1 MSILSS
7 VVDVYQLFLRSGHE
21 LTVTTLVNELG
32 MPKSSASRL
41 LKQMAELGL
50 LEKKNNAPIYRP
62 GLLIMELAHRA
73 RGMNPLIDMMLEA
86 LDELAKD
93 SGFTSYVSALDD
105 DMVRV
110 VHARFG
116 NSMLQVITQ
125 PGTRLPILG
134 TSTGRALL
142 ARLSPNERSKII
154 ERELKEEK
162 ARVKLVER
170 LDLVAERGWEFSTD
184 ESVAGVASISSTVFD
199 PAQNTLYALCL
210 SLPATQMNDEV
221 KAQLSISLC
230 HKAAYLG
237 CMVGD
242 PYWLQKSI
250 NKS

>member
-1 MSILSS
+1 MSILNS
-7 VVDVYQLFLRSGHE
+7 VVDVYQLFLRSGNE

-41 LKQMAELGL
+41 LKQMSELGL

-73 RGMNPLIDMMLEA
+73 RGMNPLIDMTLEA
-86 LDELAKD
+86 LDELTKD
-93 SGFTSYVSALDD
+93 TGFTSYVSALDD
-105 DMVRV
+105 EMVRV

-142 ARLSPNERSKII
+142 ARLPLQERVSII
-154 ERELKEEK
+154 GREDKELQ
-162 ARVKLVER
+162 VKLTEQMN
-170 LDLVAERGWEFSTD
+170 LINERGWEYSIN
-184 ESVAGVASISSTVFD
+184 ESVAGVASVSSTVFD
-199 PAQNTLYALCL
+199 PSLNTLYALCL
-210 SLPATQMNDEV
+210 SLPETQMNEQV
-221 KAQLSISLC
+221 MEQLSTNLC
-230 HKAAYLG
+230 RKASYLG

-242 PYWLQKSI
+242 PYWLQRSTSK
-250 NKS
+250 

>member
-1 MSILSS
+1 MSILNS
-7 VVDVYQLFLRSGHE
+7 VVDVYQLFLRSGNE

-41 LKQMAELGL
+41 LKQMSELGL

-73 RGMNPLIDMMLEA
+73 RGMNPLIDMTLEA
-86 LDELAKD
+86 LDELTKD
-93 SGFTSYVSALDD
+93 TGFTSYVSALDD
-105 DMVRV
+105 EMVRV

-142 ARLSPNERSKII
+142 ARLPLQERTNII
-154 ERELKEEK
+154 AREDSALQ
-162 ARVKLVER
+162 AKLTGQMN
-170 LDLVAERGWEFSTD
+170 LINARGWEFSVN
-184 ESVAGVASISSTVFD
+184 ESVAGVASVSSTVFD
-199 PAQNTLYALCL
+199 PSLNTLYALCL
-210 SLPATQMNDEV
+210 SLPETQMNEQV
-221 KAQLSISLC
+221 MEQLSTNLC
-230 HKAAYLG
+230 RKASYLG

-242 PYWLQKSI
+242 PYWLQRSTK
-250 NKS
+250 K

>member
-7 VVDVYQLFLRSGHE
+7 VVDVYQLFLRSGNE

-142 ARLSPNERSKII
+142 ARLPLNERSKII
-154 ERELKEEK
+154 EREPKE
-162 ARVKLVER
+162 AQIKLIER
-170 LDLVAERGWEFSTD
+170 MELVAERGWEFSKN

-199 PAQNTLYALCL
+199 PAQNALYALCL
-210 SLPATQMNDEV
+210 SLPETQMNDQV
-221 KAQLSISLC
+221 MAQLSTSLC

-242 PYWLQKSI
+242 PYWLQKGM

>member
-1 MSILSS
+1 MSILNS
-7 VVDVYQLFLRSGHE
+7 VVDVYQLFLRSGNE

-41 LKQMAELGL
+41 LKQMSELGL

-73 RGMNPLIDMMLEA
+73 RGMNPLIDMTLEA
-86 LDELAKD
+86 LDELTKD
-93 SGFTSYVSALDD
+93 TGFTSYVSALDD
-105 DMVRV
+105 EMVRV

-142 ARLSPNERSKII
+142 ARLPLQERTNII
-154 ERELKEEK
+154 AREDK
-162 ARVKLVER
+162 ALQATLTEQMN
-170 LDLVAERGWEFSTD
+170 LINARGWEFSVN
-184 ESVAGVASISSTVFD
+184 ESVAGVASVSSTVFD
-199 PAQNTLYALCL
+199 PSLNTLYALCL
-210 SLPATQMNDEV
+210 SLPETQMNEQV
-221 KAQLSISLC
+221 MEQLSTNLC
-230 HKAAYLG
+230 RKASYLG

-242 PYWLQKSI
+242 PYWLQRST
-250 NKS
+250 NK

>member
-7 VVDVYQLFLRSGHE
+7 VVDVYQLFLRSGNE

-73 RGMNPLIDMMLEA
+73 RGMNPLIDMTLEA
-86 LDELAKD
+86 LDELTKD
-93 SGFTSYVSALDD
+93 SGFTSYVSALDGD
-105 DMVRV
+105 KVRV
-110 VHARFG
+110 VHARIG

-125 PGTRLPILG
+125 PGTRLPIIG

-142 ARLSPNERSKII
+142 SRLPAN
-154 ERELKEEK
+154 EK
-162 ARVKLVER
+162 AEIISQQPADKQAQLVSQLSLIE
-170 LDLVAERGWEFSTD
+170 ERGWEFSVN
-184 ESVAGVASISSTVFD
+184 ESVAGVASVSSTVFD
-199 PAQNTLYALCL
+199 PSQDTLYALCL
-210 SLPATQMNDEV
+210 SLPESQMDQQVMDQLAVNLCY
-221 KAQLSISLC
+221 KAS
-230 HKAAYLG
+230 YLG

-242 PYWLQKSI
+242 PYWLKRSI
-250 NKS
+250 K

>member
-7 VVDVYQLFLRSGHE
+7 VVDVYQLFLRSGNE

-142 ARLSPNERSKII
+142 ARLPLNERSKII
-154 ERELKEEK
+154 DREPKEE
-162 ARVKLVER
+162 RGKLVER
-170 LDLVAERGWEFSTD
+170 LDLVAERGWEFSMD
-184 ESVAGVASISSTVFD
+184 ESVVGVASISSTVFD

-221 KAQLSISLC
+221 MALLSKSLC

>member
-1 MSILSS
+1 MSILNS
-7 VVDVYQLFLRSGHE
+7 VVDVYQLFLRSGNE

-41 LKQMAELGL
+41 LKQMSELGL

-73 RGMNPLIDMMLEA
+73 RGMNPLIDMTLEA
-86 LDELAKD
+86 LDELTKD
-93 SGFTSYVSALDD
+93 TGFTSYVSALDD
-105 DMVRV
+105 EMVRV

-142 ARLSPNERSKII
+142 ARLPLQERASII
-154 ERELKEEK
+154 GREDKELQ
-162 ARVKLVER
+162 VKLTEQMN
-170 LDLVAERGWEFSTD
+170 LINERGWEFSIN
-184 ESVAGVASISSTVFD
+184 ESVAGVASVSSTVFD
-199 PAQNTLYALCL
+199 PSLNTLYALCL
-210 SLPATQMNDEV
+210 SLPETQMNEQV
-221 KAQLSISLC
+221 MEQLSANLC
-230 HKAAYLG
+230 RKASYLG

-242 PYWLQKSI
+242 PYWLQRSTSK
-250 NKS
+250 

>member
-1 MSILSS
+1 MSILNS
-7 VVDVYQLFLRSGHE
+7 VVDVYQLFLRSGNE

-41 LKQMAELGL
+41 LKQMSELGL

-73 RGMNPLIDMMLEA
+73 RGMNLLIDMALEA
-86 LDELAKD
+86 LDELTKD
-93 SGFTSYVSALDD
+93 TGFTSYVSALDD

-125 PGTRLPILG
+125 PGTRLPILR

-142 ARLSPNERSKII
+142 ARLPLPERTKII
-154 ERELKEEK
+154 ARESKEEQ
-162 ARVKLVER
+162 AKLTKQM
-170 LDLVAERGWEFSTD
+170 DLINERGWEFSVS

-199 PAQNTLYALCL
+199 PSQNTLYALCL
-210 SLPATQMNDEV
+210 SLPETQMNQQVME
-221 KAQLSISLC
+221 QLSTNIC
-230 HKAAYLG
+230 RKASYLG

-242 PYWLQKSI
+242 PYWLHRSTR
-250 NKS
+250 

>member
-7 VVDVYQLFLRSGHE
+7 VVDVYQLFLRLGTE

-62 GLLIMELAHRA
+62 GLLVMELAHRA

-86 LDELAKD
+86 LDELVKD

-116 NSMLQVITQ
+116 NRMLQVITQ

-142 ARLSPNERSKII
+142 ARLPLDEKAKII
-154 ERELKEEK
+154 GREPKEEQ
-162 ARVKLVER
+162 ARLTER
-170 LDLVAERGWEFSTD
+170 MSLIAERGWEFSMN
-184 ESVAGVASISSTVFD
+184 ESVTGVASVSSTVFD
-199 PAQNTLYALCL
+199 PSQNTLYALCL
-210 SLPATQMNDEV
+210 SLPETQMNDEV
-221 KAQLSISLC
+221 MVQLSTNLC

-242 PYWLQKSI
+242 PYWLQKSV
-250 NKS
+250 KK

>member
-7 VVDVYQLFLRSGHE
+7 VVDVYRLFLRSGNE

-50 LEKKNNAPIYRP
+50 LEKKDNAPIYRP

-73 RGMNPLIDMMLEA
+73 RGMNPLIDMTLEA
-86 LDELAKD
+86 LDELTKNT
-93 SGFTSYVSALDD
+93 GFTSYVSALDGD
-105 DMVRV
+105 KVRV
-110 VHARFG
+110 VHARIG

-125 PGTRLPILG
+125 PGTRLPIIG

-142 ARLSPNERSKII
+142 SRLSPH
-154 ERELKEEK
+154 EK
-162 ARVKLVER
+162 AEIISQEPEDKQAQLSSQ
-170 LDLVAERGWEFSTD
+170 LDLIEQRGWAFSVN
-184 ESVAGVASISSTVFD
+184 EAVPGVASVSSTVYD

-210 SLPATQMNDEV
+210 SLPESQMSQEV
-221 KAQLSISLC
+221 MESLSTNLC
-230 HKAAYLG
+230 HKASYLG

-242 PYWLQKSI
+242 PYWLKRST
-250 NKS
+250 K

>member
-7 VVDVYQLFLRSGHE
+7 VVDVYQLFLRSGNE

-142 ARLSPNERSKII
+142 SRLSLNERSKII
-154 ERELKEEK
+154 DREPKEE
-162 ARVKLVER
+162 RSKLVER
-170 LDLVAERGWEFSTD
+170 LDLVAERGWEFSMD

-210 SLPATQMNDEV
+210 SLPATQMNNEV
-221 KAQLSISLC
+221 MVLLSKSLC

-242 PYWLQKSI
+242 PYWLQKSM

>member
-7 VVDVYQLFLRSGHE
+7 VVDVYQLFLRTGAE

-86 LDELAKD
+86 LDELAKG

-116 NSMLQVITQ
+116 NSMLQVVTQ

-142 ARLSPNERSKII
+142 SRLPLNERSEII
-154 ERELKEEK
+154 SRESKDEQ
-162 ARVKLVER
+162 ER
-170 LDLVAERGWEFSTD
+170 LIQQMNLIAERGWEFSMN
-184 ESVAGVASISSTVFD
+184 ESVAGVASVSSTVFD
-199 PAQNTLYALCL
+199 PSQNSLYALCL
-210 SLPATQMNDEV
+210 SLPEMQMNKEV
-221 KAQLSISLC
+221 MEQLSTNLC

-250 NKS
+250 KK

>member
-1 MSILSS
+1 
-7 VVDVYQLFLRSGHE
+7 
-21 LTVTTLVNELG
+21 
-32 MPKSSASRL
+32 
-41 LKQMAELGL
+41 
-50 LEKKNNAPIYRP
+50 
-62 GLLIMELAHRA
+62 
-73 RGMNPLIDMMLEA
+73 MNPLIDMMLEA

-116 NSMLQVITQ
+116 NSMLQVVTQ

-142 ARLSPNERSKII
+142 SRLPLNERSEII
-154 ERELKEEK
+154 SRESKDEQ
-162 ARVKLVER
+162 ER
-170 LDLVAERGWEFSTD
+170 LIQQMNLIAERGWEFSMN
-184 ESVAGVASISSTVFD
+184 ESVAGVASVSSTVFD
-199 PAQNTLYALCL
+199 PSQNSLYALCL
-210 SLPATQMNDEV
+210 SLPEMQMNKEV
-221 KAQLSISLC
+221 MEQLSTNLC

-250 NKS
+250 KK